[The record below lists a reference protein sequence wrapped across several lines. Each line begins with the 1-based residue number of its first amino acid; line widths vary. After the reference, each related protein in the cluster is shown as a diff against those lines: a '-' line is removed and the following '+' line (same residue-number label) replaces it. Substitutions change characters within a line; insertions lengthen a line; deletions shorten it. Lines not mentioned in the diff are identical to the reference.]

1 MKESFDMSGLQKPT
15 SPSLILAIGM
25 AFERAVLKHS
35 IMLHLTASL
44 RFFFFYSV
52 RLWPCAEM
60 SL

>member
-44 RFFFFYSV
+44 RFFFFLLSKTV
-52 RLWPCAEM
+52 TLC
-60 SL
+60 